1 MTAYRTYIV
10 VWLALLVLTGIT
22 VSVSYVDL
30 GMGNVS
36 VAFLIASAKA
46 ALVALFFM
54 HLRYENRLVWAFA
67 IFPLL
72 FLALIIFGTLA
83 DTLFR

>member
-22 VSVSYVDL
+22 LGISYVDL
-30 GMGNVS
+30 GMGNVA
-36 VAFLIASAKA
+36 VALFIASVKA

-54 HLRYENRLVWAFA
+54 HLRHEDRLVWAFA
-67 IFPLL
+67 IVPLF